1 MEISINGNNIDY
13 SLDQEKNVGEI
24 LGALEIECEKNGM
37 TITGITVDGEL
48 LAAEDLEALFSR
60 APDEITS
67 LALETMSGVD
77 VVSIMHRLGVRMGE
91 HVSALSEIPVLLQ
104 TGDDG
109 KVMEIIH
116 AFARDFESLCQSIPL
131 LDSISTRDASTLLV
145 EDVPLD
151 QYPSQLTPLLGELI
165 EAIKSNDTVLIGDIS
180 EYELAP
186 KVGALAS
193 VLGTV

>member
-13 SLDQEKNVGEI
+13 SLDKEEN
-24 LGALEIECEKNGM
+24 LGQVLGTLESECEKNGM

-48 LAAEDLEALFSR
+48 LAAEELDHLFSR
-60 APDEITS
+60 TPEEVST
-67 LALETMSGVD
+67 LALETMSGGDIISV
-77 VVSIMHRLGVRMGE
+77 MHRLAVKMEE
-91 HVSALSEIPVLLQ
+91 HVSTLSEIPVLLQ
-104 TGDDG
+104 TGEDG
-109 KVMEIIH
+109 EVMEIIH

-131 LDSISTRDASTLLV
+131 LNSISTRDVSTLLV
-145 EDVPLD
+145 DGIPLD

-165 EAIKSNDTVLIGDIS
+165 EAIKSNDTVLMGDIS

-186 KVGALAS
+186 KVEALAS